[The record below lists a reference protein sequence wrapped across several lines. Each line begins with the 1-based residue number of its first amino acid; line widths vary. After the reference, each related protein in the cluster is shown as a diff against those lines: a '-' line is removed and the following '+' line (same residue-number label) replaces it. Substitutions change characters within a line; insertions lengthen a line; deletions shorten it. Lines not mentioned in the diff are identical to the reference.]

1 MERIHSAIAAIREAT
16 MKSSTK
22 YLMATMLGL
31 VSTISAFAQ
40 SNATPP
46 ALFVA
51 MDGAV
56 TIQPLSGAGTI
67 WWSTG
72 PGLTAIQSSPPVS
85 AVSGAGEGATFATPM
100 LTAGTEVI
108 VSTIVLP
115 SFRQC
120 PQCGGAML
128 TTGNPQGKNFFGG
141 GPNPWEGTFQYA
153 AVTFQTDNTALVG
166 FPPTADP
173 GQLSGSLNSL
183 PTRFLVWNVSA
194 SIGSGGGCKN

>member
-1 MERIHSAIAAIREAT
+1 MQRIHSAMAANKEAT
-16 MKSSTK
+16 MKSLTK

-31 VSTISAFAQ
+31 VSAISAFAQ

-56 TIQPLSGAGTI
+56 AIQPLSGAGTI
-67 WWSTG
+67 WWSSG
-72 PGLTAIQSSPPVS
+72 PGPTAIQSSPIVS
-85 AVSGAGEGATFATPM
+85 VVPHPGEVATFATPT

-108 VSTIVLP
+108 VSTIVSP
-115 SFRQC
+115 SFREC

-128 TTGNPQGKNFFGG
+128 TTGNPQGKLFFGG

-153 AVTFQTDNTALVG
+153 AVTFQTDNTALIG

-173 GQLSGSLNSL
+173 GQLSGSLSSL